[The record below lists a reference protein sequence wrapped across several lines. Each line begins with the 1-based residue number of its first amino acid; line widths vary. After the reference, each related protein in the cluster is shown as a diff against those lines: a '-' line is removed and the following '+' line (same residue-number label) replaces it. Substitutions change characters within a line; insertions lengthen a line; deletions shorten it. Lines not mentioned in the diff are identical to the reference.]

1 MATTK
6 ILFYSSTFYKKENKT
21 AHSAVDKTCDV
32 RWEAG
37 NEDGPS
43 SVKVVFKYIVSSVY
57 DIAPLVDSL
66 IKGRVSLPFW
76 LFWGICIHLYI

>member
-1 MATTK
+1 MQGGARMATIK

-43 SVKVVFKYIVSSVY
+43 SVKVVFKYQLFTTLR
-57 DIAPLVDSL
+57 PLL
-66 IKGRVSLPFW
+66 IR
-76 LFWGICIHLYI
+76 